1 MVGIGENE
9 TEVFETMDDLLEAGV
24 EIMTI
29 GQYLRP
35 TLEHLPVE
43 AYITLEIFEKYR
55 LAGIEKGFRHIE
67 SRPLVR
73 SSYHAEKHV
82 E

>member
-1 MVGIGENE
+1 
-9 TEVFETMDDLLEAGV
+9 MDDLLGAGV
-24 EIMTI
+24 SVMTI

-35 TLEHLPVE
+35 TLHHLPVE
-43 AYITLEIFEKYR
+43 EYITPETFEKYR